1 MLSIFV
7 SGFVCQHGHRIIPLR
22 FDTAIDYLRQYE
34 QFRSS
39 PHKNHVPYEI
49 TLNDML
55 IYSQNISFSNSNIS
69 VCEQNFIELIQA
81 ASLYDTWALKILDS
95 WGKPL
100 PSGLF
105 KGNIYWTGNYDE
117 CLQQMYLPIMHPDE
131 ACLPISW
138 YLYNDMQFHWIA
150 PFILIP
156 FVIERKFVASII
168 AAIFV
173 FISISSILGTLIY
186 YPTISFG
193 PLQGI
198 ATENDGPSFFK
209 SVYVAPWCRISA
221 YAIDLMVGFLVIKAS
236 RTYRFKLSTKIIGNL
251 VMCLIALTCIFS
263 MYADAILVPGLNRSW
278 LVAYQTLSHTCWSLV
293 IGWLIFLCSTNQ
305 GGIINTILS
314 WSIWHHWLD

>member
-1 MLSIFV
+1 MFLYYIHRYIRLTPAFLLILFISIHLIPYF
-7 SGFVCQHGHRIIPLR
+7 GHG
-22 FDTAIDYLRQYE
+22 
-34 QFRSS
+34 S
-39 PHKNHVPYEI
+39 
-49 TLNDML
+49 
-55 IYSQNISFSNSNIS
+55 
-69 VCEQNFIELIQA
+69 
-81 ASLYDTWALKILDS
+81 
-95 WGKPL
+95 
-100 PSGLF
+100 
-105 KGNIYWTGNYDE
+105 
-117 CLQQMYLPIMHPDE
+117 MYPIRKVHPDE

-314 WSIWHHWLD
+314 WSIWTPLARLTYGTYLIHTTVINVIVFNRTVPFYFQSSTVINDFMAQCF